1 MEEGKEMTKP
11 EICKNFLKVAYAHF
25 RNEKKAWNIDSA
37 WYNYKSTEAGIRRTL
52 IDGKIYFIVAI
63 CGSND
68 IADWILN
75 FFILSWKGFKFSGW
89 MEAKRIYKIIKE
101 LNTFNQ
107 PLIIATHSK
116 SGPTGWALYHLCK
129 KAGIEIDS
137 IHAFA
142 PAKGLRKHMNIPEAT
157 MYIDKSDPVPKASI
171 SLNHPN
177 CKIIYHP
184 EKDGKSIDFSDH
196 SLNHWDGVV

>member
-1 MEEGKEMTKP
+1 MKKP
-11 EICKNFLKVAYAHF
+11 EICKEFLKLAYRNF
-25 RNEKKAWNIDSA
+25 RNEKIAWHIDVAWHNI
-37 WYNYKSTEAGIRRTL
+37 KSTEFGILRKQ
-52 IDGKIYFIVAI
+52 IDGKTYFVVGI

-75 FFILSWKGFKFSGW
+75 FFLASWKGFKFAGW
-89 MEAKRIYKIIKE
+89 MEAKRVFKTIENLI
-101 LNTFNQ
+101 TFNV

-184 EKDGKSIDFSDH
+184 EKDGKRIDFSDH
-196 SLNHWDGVV
+196 SLNHWDGIV